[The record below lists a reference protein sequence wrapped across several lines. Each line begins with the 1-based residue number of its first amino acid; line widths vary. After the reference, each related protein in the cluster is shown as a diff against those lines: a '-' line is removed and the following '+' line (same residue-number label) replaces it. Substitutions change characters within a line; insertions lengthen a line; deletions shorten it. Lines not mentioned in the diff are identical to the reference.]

1 MSDSLWKTLPKP
13 VVTDLND
20 SLTTLNNL
28 HHACEAVNDL
38 IQLAAMNADDNH
50 LIYLNGPDLA
60 GLISTLG
67 QATLKA
73 RTTLSDLLGASHE

>member
-1 MSDSLWKTLPKP
+1 MSNPLWKTLPKP
-13 VVTDLND
+13 LVTDLND

-38 IQLAAMNADDNH
+38 IQLAAMNADDNN

-60 GLISTLG
+60 GLISVLG

-73 RTTLSDLLGASHE
+73 RVTLSDLLGASHE